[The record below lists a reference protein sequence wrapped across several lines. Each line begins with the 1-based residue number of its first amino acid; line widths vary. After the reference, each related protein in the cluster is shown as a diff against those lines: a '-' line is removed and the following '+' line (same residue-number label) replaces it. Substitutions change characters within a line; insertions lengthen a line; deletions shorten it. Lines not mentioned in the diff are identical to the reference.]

1 MKPKMILK
9 LTVDVGMTVAL
20 LLLMAY
26 ELIGQAAHEWIGI
39 GMFVLFIF
47 HHILNG
53 SWSRNIMRGK
63 YNPMRIVQTVI
74 VILVLCAM
82 AGSMISGVILSR
94 HALSFLPIKGGRA
107 FARKLHMVSA
117 YWGFVLM
124 SIHLGLHW
132 SMMTGIAKKLIPK
145 SSEVLKWGGRLL
157 ALAIAAYGLY
167 AFGNREIGSY
177 MLLRNQFVFFDFEEP
192 LIYFYLDY
200 IAVMGLFIWIGNYIW
215 AALKMLKILK
225 TGRKK

>member
-9 LTVDVGMTVAL
+9 LAVDIGMTATL

-26 ELIGQAAHEWIGI
+26 ELIGQATHEWIGI

-47 HHILNG
+47 HHILND
-53 SWSRNIMRGK
+53 SWSRNILRGK

-82 AGSMISGVILSR
+82 IGSMLSGVILSR
-94 HALSFLPIKGGRA
+94 HALSFLPIKGGRS

-124 SIHLGLHW
+124 SVHLGFHW
-132 SMMTGIAKKLIPK
+132 SMMMGIAGKLFHKP
-145 SSEVLKWGGRLL
+145 SRVLKWGGRLL

-167 AFGNREIGSY
+167 AFGSREIGSY

-192 LIYFYLDY
+192 LRYFYLDY

-215 AALKMLKILK
+215 AALKILK

>member
-9 LTVDVGMTVAL
+9 LVVDIGMTVAL

-39 GMFVLFIF
+39 GMFILFVF
-47 HHILNG
+47 HHVLNG
-53 SWSRNIMRGK
+53 SWSRNILRGK
-63 YNPMRIVQTVI
+63 YNPMRIVQTVV

-82 AGSMISGVILSR
+82 IGSMISGVILSR

-124 SIHLGLHW
+124 SVHLGLHW
-132 SMMTGIAKKLIPK
+132 SMMVGIAKKLIHK
-145 SSEVLKWGGRLL
+145 SSGVHKWDGRLL
-157 ALAIAAYGLY
+157 ALAIAVYGLY
-167 AFGNREIGSY
+167 AFKSREIGSY

-192 LIYFYLDY
+192 LVYFYMDY
-200 IAVMGLFIWIGNYIW
+200 IAVMGLFIWIGNYIGT
-215 AALKMLKILK
+215 ALKKLK
-225 TGRKK
+225 TGRNK